1 MELNTHIILLRGINV
16 GGHKKIKMVDFKELL
31 LDHGFQNIRTYIQS
45 GNILCESHQEKS
57 VVQQYIQSLIME
69 NYGFEVTVFVLST
82 SELKHVVQNNPFT
95 QAGVPIEKLY
105 CTFLERQA
113 DRERK
118 EQLLQFKTEEED
130 FVFANSLLYFCYHNG
145 YGKAKVSNSFVETKL
160 KMQSTTRNWKTMLKL
175 LNMSA

>member
-1 MELNTHIILLRGINV
+1 MEMNTHIILLRGINV

-45 GNILCESHQEKS
+45 GNIFCESHQEKS
-57 VVQQYIQSLIME
+57 VVQQHIQSLIME
-69 NYGFEVTVFVLST
+69 NYGFEVTAFVLSK
-82 SELKHVVQNNPFT
+82 SELEHIVQNNPFI
-95 QAGVPIEKLY
+95 QADVPIEKVY
-105 CTFLERQA
+105 CTLLERQA

-145 YGKAKVSNSFVETKL
+145 YGKAKVTNSFVERKL
-160 KMQSTTRNWKTMLKL
+160 KMQSTARNWKTMLKL
-175 LNMSA
+175 LDMSA